1 MRSGFTFKGK
11 HSDSYGAVV
20 KTLSRPIRAE
30 AKTTFFEAPAADG
43 AYDFSDANPYER
55 YFYNDRFFEAQLLVG
70 ADNLRA
76 LERKVSKIARWLSGK
91 GELVFDDMPFVKWD
105 AAALSEI
112 GFFPELSGRKAA
124 LTAVFRVKPFS
135 SCMFDTVSGI
145 IIGTDCALDSPVP
158 LDVKACFTFECKAA
172 QLCVENIDNIG
183 SAPVKPVI
191 RIAADGS
198 FSELNSI
205 TVVIG
210 RRQIFVEDF
219 SAAEVVIDCEKQSV
233 TDGKGNNLIGF
244 TRGDFL
250 ELAADAPSR
259 MTAITSG
266 DAVITIEYV
275 PRCVYD
281 FDFADWGDYDA

>member
-30 AKTTFFEAPAADG
+30 AKTVFFEAPAADG

-55 YFYNDRFFEAQLLVG
+55 YFYNDRFFEVQLLVG

-76 LERKVSKIARWLSGK
+76 LERRVSKIARWLSGK

-112 GFFPELSGRKAA
+112 GFFPELSGHKAA

-135 SCMFDTVSGI
+135 TCMFDTVRGI
-145 IIGTDCALDSPVP
+145 IIGTDCALGSPVP
-158 LDVKACFTFECKAA
+158 LDVKACFTFECA
-172 QLCVENIDNIG
+172 QLALNVFDVDNIG
-183 SAPVKPVI
+183 SAPVRPVI
-191 RIAADGS
+191 RVASEKAVGQVGIILGGKTISVENTAAR
-198 FSELNSI
+198 EI
-205 TVVIG
+205 
-210 RRQIFVEDF
+210 
-219 SAAEVVIDCEKQSV
+219 VIDCEKQSV
-233 TDGKGNNLIGF
+233 ADGDGNNLIGITKGEF
-244 TRGDFL
+244 P
-250 ELAADAPSR
+250 ELSADGASE
-259 MTAITSG
+259 MTVIVSE
-266 DAVITIEYV
+266 DAVVTVEYV